1 MFEYS
6 IVFNNK
12 LPEVLL
18 NSVRISLSQAGFVYG
33 LIKID
38 NDNVLLIKMQEVI
51 NLLFFFKGSNNLQYV
66 RIALV
71 LTSKNTPIHD
81 LEK

>member
-33 LIKID
+33 NIKID
-38 NDNVLLIKMQEVI
+38 NDNVLLIKMQDVI
-51 NLLFFFKGSNNLQYV
+51 NLIFKKKDQIIYNMY
-66 RIALV
+66 
-71 LTSKNTPIHD
+71 
-81 LEK
+81 E

>member
-18 NSVRISLSQAGFVYG
+18 NSVKISLSQAGFVYG
-33 LIKID
+33 LMKIE
-38 NDNVLLIKMQEVI
+38 NDNVLLIKMQDV
-51 NLLFFFKGSNNLQYV
+51 N
-66 RIALV
+66 
-71 LTSKNTPIHD
+71 
-81 LEK
+81 

>member
-18 NSVRISLSQAGFVYG
+18 NSVKVNLSQGGFVYS
-33 LIKID
+33 LITIE
-38 NDNVLLIKMQEVI
+38 NDNVLLIKMQDV
-51 NLLFFFKGSNNLQYV
+51 N
-66 RIALV
+66 
-71 LTSKNTPIHD
+71 
-81 LEK
+81 